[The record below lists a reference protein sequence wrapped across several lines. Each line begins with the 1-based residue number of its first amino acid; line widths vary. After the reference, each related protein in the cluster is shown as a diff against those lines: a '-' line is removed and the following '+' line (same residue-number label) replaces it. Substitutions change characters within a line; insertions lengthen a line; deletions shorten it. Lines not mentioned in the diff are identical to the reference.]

1 MSPTDPT
8 LLLKQLEP
16 AIRPAYLSAP
26 AARPTAALEHQPFD
40 ELLASAKAGRLA
52 SGRVV
57 TATHEGEPLSSEQLE
72 RLGVAADKAE
82 TSGARRA
89 LLMLDGRALVLDVP
103 TRTISA
109 ELCATS
115 PLEKLDAAMY
125 VPTESELADMR
136 PVGPPGGVAPRVV
149 AQQLDEA
156 ERRSPSAA

>member
-1 MSPTDPT
+1 MSPIDSTF
-8 LLLKQLEP
+8 LLKQLEP
-16 AIRPAYLSAP
+16 AIRPAYLSTP
-26 AARPTAALEHQPFD
+26 ASRPSTPLEHQPFD

-57 TATHEGEPLSSEQLE
+57 APEMEGEPLSPEQLE

-89 LLMLDGRALVLDVP
+89 LLMLDGRALVLDVS

-109 ELCATS
+109 ELSAS
-115 PLEKLDAAMY
+115 SAVEKLDAALY

-136 PVGPPGGVAPRVV
+136 PVGPPGGVAPRIV

-156 ERRSPSAA
+156 QRRSPSAA